1 MLELQKDSTD
11 KGKVEEL
18 IWSVGAVWAKVIGWF
33 AVVDE
38 TCKQMMELLT
48 LVMSEQMA
56 LYTKF
61 QTLQQEGTVNA
72 E

>member
-33 AVVDE
+33 VVVDE